1 MGRQSL
7 FSGYTSAIV
16 EYHEMLINP
25 TSQPVVASAA
35 AVVIALGLASI
46 VFFSTVFIVVALLI
60 RNRWDDMAGPH
71 DGRKT
76 R

>member
-1 MGRQSL
+1 
-7 FSGYTSAIV
+7 
-16 EYHEMLINP
+16 MLVNP
-25 TSQPVVASAA
+25 TSQSVLASAA

-60 RNRWDDMAGPH
+60 RNRWDDMAGPR